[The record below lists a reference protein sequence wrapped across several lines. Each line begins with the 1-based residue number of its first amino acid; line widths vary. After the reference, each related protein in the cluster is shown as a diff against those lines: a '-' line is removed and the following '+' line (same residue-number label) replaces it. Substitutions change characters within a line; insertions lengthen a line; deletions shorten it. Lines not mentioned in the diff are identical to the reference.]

1 MRSSTSSPRQRRK
14 AGSDMPR
21 LYVIVGP
28 NGSGKSSIIT
38 NLNLVS
44 VCKSIINPD
53 NFARRLSDIDDEVE
67 RYILAMRE
75 CEVLRERLLTSGVD
89 FGFET
94 VGSRDDKLEFM
105 SEARE
110 KGYSIILIFVTT
122 SDPDINVSR
131 AAERVRT
138 GGHDVPE
145 EKIRSRYE
153 RTMSRLKSYLALS
166 DEAIVIDNSGD
177 HPVTVVTKDNDTVR
191 FTADAPDW
199 VLRYL
204 DP

>member
-1 MRSSTSSPRQRRK
+1 
-14 AGSDMPR
+14 MPR

-38 NLNLVS
+38 NLNLDS

-131 AAERVRT
+131 VAERVRT

-177 HPVTVVTKDNDTVR
+177 QPVTIVTKDNDTIR
-191 FTADAPDW
+191 FTADTPDW

>member
-1 MRSSTSSPRQRRK
+1 
-14 AGSDMPR
+14 MPR
-21 LYVIVGP
+21 LYAIVGP

-38 NLNLVS
+38 GTGLDS
-44 VCKSIINPD
+44 VCRSIINPD
-53 NFARRLSDIDDEVE
+53 NYARRLTSIPDEME
-67 RYILAMRE
+67 RYSIALDE
-75 CEVLRERLLTSGVD
+75 CGRIRTMLMESGAD
-89 FGFET
+89 FGMET
-94 VGSRDDKLEFM
+94 VGSGDDKLEFM

-131 AAERVRT
+131 VAERVRT

-177 HPVTVVTKDNDTVR
+177 HPVTVVTKDNDTIR